1 MKSLLF
7 LRCTLKNIYY
17 IILYYIILYCYNI
30 SVDLEFCLGSHNYE
44 KLYYIIN
51 RVIYSMPTVSTQ

>member
-7 LRCTLKNIYY
+7 LRCTLKNI
-17 IILYYIILYCYNI
+17 YYIILYCYNI